1 MSKREYAWDKRMVDE
16 MRRLTLTLSP
26 RHPIHPIAQTRQH
39 PTTLPP
45 QRPNTRPLTLTKPP
59 LKVDEMRRAAPRVA
73 RLPWERTCT
82 YRYLLNLDGN
92 AAASRLASLF
102 HTG

>member
-1 MSKREYAWDKRMVDE
+1 MPGTSLAPCPLTLRHLILTHCPLTPFPQPLTPHSNPLTPKVSKREYAWDKRM
-16 MRRLTLTLSP
+16 
-26 RHPIHPIAQTRQH
+26 
-39 PTTLPP
+39 
-45 QRPNTRPLTLTKPP
+45 
-59 LKVDEMRRAAPRVA
+59 VDEMRRAAPRVA